1 MQGTKIRAGIDPE
14 VVAKEMAQ
22 PIERQQR
29 LRVVAARG
37 ECSHPQR
44 VPAPMKV
51 IACECGYVVR
61 GATDEELLTR
71 ALDHMRDAHPDVLG
85 SVTPD
90 QLLAMAEVVD

>member
-14 VVAKEMAQ
+14 VVAKELTQ

-44 VPAPMKV
+44 VPAFP
-51 IACECGYVVR
+51 VR
-61 GATDEELLTR
+61 R
-71 ALDHMRDAHPDVLG
+71 
-85 SVTPD
+85 D